1 MSDTKLLSLSEIF
14 NNKIFRIPDFQ
25 RGYSWEERQLEDF
38 WEDIQNLSPNKIH
51 YIGLLTVEPIK
62 KDEIINVEK
71 WKDDLWLLKKGM
83 SAYYVIDGQQRLTT
97 LIILLHEI
105 LRTFKDDEGINF
117 GQKSEWIDRFL
128 YRSYNQIYK
137 SFVFGYEKDNP
148 SDEYFK
154 TKILEQDS
162 SAADKYPET
171 LYTANL
177 MFAKEYFAKKLKDL
191 SKECKE
197 EIFDKAV
204 NRLKFNYYE
213 IDDSLDVYVTFET
226 MNNRG
231 KDLSHLELLK
241 NRLIYLS
248 TLLHEDDE
256 TKERLRKDINET
268 WKTIY
273 EYLGKNKENPLDDD
287 VFLFNHWVMYFTYD
301 RSQSDVY
308 AEFLLKKKFTSK
320 NVLCGNISIEDIKA
334 YIDSL
339 SKCVKQWFYIFN
351 IQYSNFSDKIK
362 GHIHKLERVGW
373 GAFPPMIMAVFTKER
388 NEELIWD
395 FLDACERFNFLVF
408 AVSHRSSNTQN
419 SNLYRKARE
428 YYIGNLDLETLI
440 HDIDFLTDGEEN
452 GNYYGWFD
460 LERFRNHI
468 NELFSKNDR
477 EGFYSWSGLRYF
489 LYEYEL
495 YLQDNAN
502 TKVTWED
509 FNKRKKEETIEH
521 IYPQSA
527 TDIYWKKRFGNL
539 KPTEKRL
546 YLNSLG
552 NLLLLSRSKNS
563 KLQNYDFDK
572 KKCLQSK
579 DGKDI
584 GYYNGSYSE
593 IEVSKRAEWTTKE
606 IIGRGL
612 SMLQFMEER
621 WNLKKRKYYFLLN
634 NKLHA
639 GSKASVLQK
648 KTRLTLHFR
657 V

>member
-1 MSDTKLLSLSEIF
+1 MSDSKLQSLSEIF

-25 RGYSWEERQLEDF
+25 RGYSWEERQLDDF
-38 WEDIQNLSPNKIH
+38 WEDIQNLNPNKIH
-51 YIGLLTVEPIK
+51 YIGLLTVAPIK
-62 KDEIINVEK
+62 KSDIQNVEK

-83 SAYYVIDGQQRLTT
+83 SAYYIIDGQQRLTT

-105 LRTFKDDEGINF
+105 LKTFNNDEGINY
-117 GQKSEWIDRFL
+117 GNKSEWTDRFL

-148 SDEYFK
+148 SDEFFK

-171 LYTANL
+171 LYTSNL
-177 MFAKEYFAKKLKDL
+177 MFAKKYFAKKLKDL
-191 SKECKE
+191 SKEYKE

-213 IDDSLDVYVTFET
+213 IDESLDVYVTFET

-256 TKERLRKDINET
+256 TKSRLRKDINET

-287 VFLFNHWVMYFTYD
+287 VFLFNHWIMYFTYD

-308 AEFLLKKKFTSK
+308 ADFLLKKKFTSK
-320 NVLCGNISIEDIKA
+320 KVICGDVSVKNIKD

-339 SKCVKQWFYIFN
+339 AKSVKQWFYIYN
-351 IQYSNFSDKIK
+351 IQYSNYSDGIK
-362 GHIHKLERVGW
+362 EAIRKLERVGM
-373 GAFPPMIMAVFTKER
+373 GTFPPMIMAVLTKESQEDYIE
-388 NEELIWD
+388 N
-395 FLDACERFNFLVF
+395 FLKACERFNFLVF
-408 AVSHRSSNTQN
+408 AISHRSSNTQN

-428 YYIGNLDLETLI
+428 YYIGDIDLETVTA
-440 HDIDFLTDGEEN
+440 DIDFLTDGDN
-452 GNYYGWFD
+452 DNYGWFD
-460 LERFRNHI
+460 LDRFKNHI
-468 NELFSKNDR
+468 QELFSKNDKD
-477 EGFYSWSGLRYF
+477 GFYSWSGLRYF

-495 YLQDNAN
+495 YLQNNAN
-502 TKVTWED
+502 TKVKWED
-509 FNKRKKEETIEH
+509 FSKRAKEDTIEH

-527 TDIYWKKRFGNL
+527 TDTYWKKRFGHL

-552 NLLLLSRSKNS
+552 NLLLLCRSKNS

-572 KKCLQSK
+572 KKCIKGK

-593 IEVSKRAEWTTKE
+593 IEVAKQTEWTTDKIKE
-606 IIGRGL
+606 RGL

-621 WNLKKRKYYFLLN
+621 WSFRFKDWGIDKEDILFPTKK
-634 NKLHA
+634 
-639 GSKASVLQK
+639 
-648 KTRLTLHFR
+648 
-657 V
+657 

>member
-1 MSDTKLLSLSEIF
+1 MSDSKLQSLSEIF
-14 NNKIFRIPDFQ
+14 NNRIFRIPDFQ
-25 RGYSWEERQLEDF
+25 RGYSWEERQLDDF
-38 WEDIQNLSPNKIH
+38 WEDIQNLHPNKIH
-51 YIGLLTVEPIK
+51 YIGLLTVEPISNS
-62 KDEIINVEK
+62 DIQNVEK

-83 SAYYVIDGQQRLTT
+83 TAYYVIDGQQRLTT

-105 LRTFKDDEGINF
+105 LRTFSEDEGINF
-117 GQKSEWIDRFL
+117 GSKSEWTERFL
-128 YRSYNQIYK
+128 YRSFNQIYK

-154 TKILEQDS
+154 TRILEQES

-177 MFAKEYFAKKLKDL
+177 MFAKEYFAEKLNKL
-191 SKECKE
+191 SRERKE

-204 NRLKFNYYE
+204 NKLKFNYYE

-248 TLLHEDDE
+248 TLLHESDE
-256 TKERLRKDINET
+256 TKSRLRKDINET

-287 VFLFNHWVMYFTYD
+287 VFLFNHWIMYYTYD

-308 AEFLLKKKFTSK
+308 ADFLLKRKFTAK
-320 NVLCGNISIEDIKA
+320 NVLNGILTINDIKY

-339 SKCVKQWFYIFN
+339 AKCVKKWYYIYN
-351 IQYSNFSDKIK
+351 IEQSDYSDRIK
-362 GHIHKLERVGW
+362 EQIQKLDRVGM
-373 GAFPPMIMAVFTKER
+373 GAFPPMIMAVFTKESR
-388 NEELIWD
+388 EDLIWD

-408 AVSHRSSNTQN
+408 AISHRSSNTQN
-419 SNLYRKARE
+419 SNIYRMTRE
-428 YYIGNLDLETLI
+428 YYMGDTDIVTITAN
-440 HDIDFLTDGEEN
+440 IDFLTDGEDE
-452 GNYYGWFD
+452 NYYRGWFD
-460 LERFRNHI
+460 LERFKNHI
-468 NELFSKNDR
+468 KELFLKNDKD
-477 EGFYSWSGLRYF
+477 GFYSWNGLRYF

-495 YLQDNAN
+495 YLQNNAN
-502 TKVTWED
+502 TKVRWED
-509 FNKRKKEETIEH
+509 FSKRSKEDTIEH

-527 TDIYWKKRFGNL
+527 TGEYWKERFGHL
-539 KPTEKRL
+539 KPSEKRL

-563 KLQNYDFDK
+563 KLQNFDFDR
-572 KKCLQSK
+572 KKCLKNK

-593 IEVSKRAEWTTKE
+593 IEVSKQTEWTPEQIKE
-606 IIGRGL
+606 RGL
-612 SMLQFMEER
+612 LMLQFMEDR
-621 WNLKKRKYYFLLN
+621 WKFRFSDWDI
-634 NKLHA
+634 NKEDILFPT
-639 GSKASVLQK
+639 K
-648 KTRLTLHFR
+648 
-657 V
+657 

>member
-1 MSDTKLLSLSEIF
+1 MSDSKLQSLSEIF

-25 RGYSWEERQLEDF
+25 RGYSWEERQLDDF
-38 WEDIQNLSPNKIH
+38 WEDIQNLSPDKIH

-62 KDEIINVEK
+62 SCDIQNVEK

-105 LRTFKDDEGINF
+105 LRTFDDNDGINY
-117 GQKSEWIDRFL
+117 GAKSEWIDRFL
-128 YRSYNQIYK
+128 FRSYNQIYK

-148 SDEYFK
+148 SDEFFK

-177 MFAKEYFAKKLKDL
+177 MFAKNYFAEKLKML
-191 SKECKE
+191 NKEDKE

-241 NRLIYLS
+241 NRLIYLT
-248 TLLHEDDE
+248 TLLREDDE
-256 TKERLRKDINET
+256 TKGRLRRDINET

-287 VFLFNHWVMYFTYD
+287 VFLFNHWIMYYTYD

-308 AEFLLKKKFTSK
+308 ADFLLKKKFTSK
-320 NVLCGNISIEDIKA
+320 NVISEHISIKDIKD

-339 SKCVKQWFYIFN
+339 AKCVKQWFFIYN
-351 IQYSNFSDKIK
+351 IQYSSYSNRIK
-362 GHIHKLERVGW
+362 EQIQKLERVGM
-373 GAFPPMIMAVFTKER
+373 GAFPPMIMAVFTKESQ
-388 NEELIWD
+388 EEYIWN

-408 AVSHRSSNTQN
+408 AISHRSSNTQN
-419 SNLYRKARE
+419 SNLYRMARE
-428 YYIGNLDLETLI
+428 YYMGNKDIETI
-440 HDIDFLTDGEEN
+440 TAEIDFLTDGEDES
-452 GNYYGWFD
+452 YYRGWFD
-460 LERFRNHI
+460 LERFKNHI
-468 NELFSKNDR
+468 QELFFKNDKD
-477 EGFYSWSGLRYF
+477 GFYSWNGLRYF

-502 TKVTWED
+502 PKVGWED
-509 FNKRKKEETIEH
+509 FSKRTKEDTIEH

-527 TDIYWKKRFGNL
+527 TDMYWKDRFSHL
-539 KPTEKRL
+539 KPTEKRV

-552 NLLLLSRSKNS
+552 NL
-563 KLQNYDFDK
+563 
-572 KKCLQSK
+572 
-579 DGKDI
+579 
-584 GYYNGSYSE
+584 
-593 IEVSKRAEWTTKE
+593 
-606 IIGRGL
+606 
-612 SMLQFMEER
+612 
-621 WNLKKRKYYFLLN
+621 
-634 NKLHA
+634 
-639 GSKASVLQK
+639 
-648 KTRLTLHFR
+648 
-657 V
+657 

>member
-248 TLLHEDDE
+248 TLLHKDDE

-287 VFLFNHWVMYFTYD
+287 MFLFNHWVMYFTYD

-527 TDIYWKKRFGNL
+527 TDIYWKKRFGTL

-621 WNLKKRKYYFLLN
+621 WNFKFKDWGLEKEEILFPTK
-634 NKLHA
+634 
-639 GSKASVLQK
+639 
-648 KTRLTLHFR
+648 
-657 V
+657 

>member
-38 WEDIQNLSPNKIH
+38 WEDIQNLNPNKIH

-62 KDEIINVEK
+62 RDEIINVEK

-105 LRTFKDDEGINF
+105 LHTFKDDEGINF
-117 GQKSEWIDRFL
+117 EQKSEWIDRFL

-177 MFAKEYFAKKLKDL
+177 MFAKEYFVKKLKDL

-256 TKERLRKDINET
+256 TKERLRRDINET

-320 NVLCGNISIEDIKA
+320 NVLCSNISIEDIKA

-351 IQYSNFSDKIK
+351 IQHSNFSDKIK

-388 NEELIWD
+388 NEELIWN

-428 YYIGNLDLETLI
+428 YYIGDLDLETLI
-440 HDIDFLTDGEEN
+440 YNIDFLTDGEEN

-468 NELFSKNDR
+468 KELFSKNDR

-502 TKVTWED
+502 TKVAWED

-527 TDIYWKKRFGNL
+527 TDIYWRKRFGNL

-606 IIGRGL
+606 IIERGL

-621 WNLKKRKYYFLLN
+621 WNFKFKDWGIEKEEILFPTK
-634 NKLHA
+634 
-639 GSKASVLQK
+639 
-648 KTRLTLHFR
+648 
-657 V
+657 

>member
-373 GAFPPMIMAVFTKER
+373 GAFPPMIMAVFKKER

-621 WNLKKRKYYFLLN
+621 WNFKFKDWGLEKEEILFPTK
-634 NKLHA
+634 
-639 GSKASVLQK
+639 
-648 KTRLTLHFR
+648 
-657 V
+657 

>member
-539 KPTEKRL
+539 KQTEKRL

-621 WNLKKRKYYFLLN
+621 WNFKFKDWGLEKEEILFPTK
-634 NKLHA
+634 
-639 GSKASVLQK
+639 
-648 KTRLTLHFR
+648 
-657 V
+657 

>member
-440 HDIDFLTDGEEN
+440 YDIDFLTDGEEN

-621 WNLKKRKYYFLLN
+621 WNFKFKDWGLEKEEILFPTK
-634 NKLHA
+634 
-639 GSKASVLQK
+639 
-648 KTRLTLHFR
+648 
-657 V
+657 

>member
-51 YIGLLTVEPIK
+51 YIGLLTVEQPIK

-248 TLLHEDDE
+248 TLLHKDDE

-593 IEVSKRAEWTTKE
+593 IEVSKRAEWTNKE

-621 WNLKKRKYYFLLN
+621 WNFKFKDWGLEKEEILFPTK
-634 NKLHA
+634 
-639 GSKASVLQK
+639 
-648 KTRLTLHFR
+648 
-657 V
+657 

>member
-248 TLLHEDDE
+248 TLLHKDDE

-502 TKVTWED
+502 TKVTLED

-621 WNLKKRKYYFLLN
+621 WNFKFKDWGLEKEEILFPTK
-634 NKLHA
+634 
-639 GSKASVLQK
+639 
-648 KTRLTLHFR
+648 
-657 V
+657 

>member
-502 TKVTWED
+502 TKVTWEY

-621 WNLKKRKYYFLLN
+621 WNFKFKDWGLEKEEILFPTK
-634 NKLHA
+634 
-639 GSKASVLQK
+639 
-648 KTRLTLHFR
+648 
-657 V
+657 

>member
-287 VFLFNHWVMYFTYD
+287 VFLFNHWVMYFTYN

-621 WNLKKRKYYFLLN
+621 WNFKFKDWGLEKEEILFPTK
-634 NKLHA
+634 
-639 GSKASVLQK
+639 
-648 KTRLTLHFR
+648 
-657 V
+657 

>member
-428 YYIGNLDLETLI
+428 YYIGNLGLETLI

-527 TDIYWKKRFGNL
+527 TDIYWKKRFGNF

-621 WNLKKRKYYFLLN
+621 WNFKFKDWGLEKEEILFPTK
-634 NKLHA
+634 
-639 GSKASVLQK
+639 
-648 KTRLTLHFR
+648 
-657 V
+657 

>member
-388 NEELIWD
+388 NEGLIWD

-527 TDIYWKKRFGNL
+527 TDIYWKKRFGSL

-621 WNLKKRKYYFLLN
+621 WNFKFKDWGLEKEEILFPTK
-634 NKLHA
+634 
-639 GSKASVLQK
+639 
-648 KTRLTLHFR
+648 
-657 V
+657 

>member
-339 SKCVKQWFYIFN
+339 SKCVKQWFYI
-351 IQYSNFSDKIK
+351 YKIK

-621 WNLKKRKYYFLLN
+621 WNFKFKDWGLEKEEILFPTK
-634 NKLHA
+634 
-639 GSKASVLQK
+639 
-648 KTRLTLHFR
+648 
-657 V
+657 

>member
-621 WNLKKRKYYFLLN
+621 WNFKFKDWGLEKEEILFPTK
-634 NKLHA
+634 
-639 GSKASVLQK
+639 
-648 KTRLTLHFR
+648 
-657 V
+657 